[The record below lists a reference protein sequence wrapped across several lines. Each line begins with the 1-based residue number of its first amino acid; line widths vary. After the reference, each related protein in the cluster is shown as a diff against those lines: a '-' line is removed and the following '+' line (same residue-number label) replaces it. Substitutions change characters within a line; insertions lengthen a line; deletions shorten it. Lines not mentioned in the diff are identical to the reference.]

1 MRTRNLKGV
10 VAGAA
15 LLGTMAGMGGCSL
28 FPGLK
33 TGGAQRSNDEYT
45 YVSTPW
51 EPLTVTLFDRRE
63 DMPLWTVDVPV
74 GSKVSIRFYA
84 NRETSGAVT
93 RPDIMRWEI
102 FDEDRNRARL
112 SNAMAVPGAESRLLQ
127 VSLRDEVPAMPDEP
141 LPDRPDLVDPDK
153 MWVPVQPKRYRG
165 VPVNDPSRGGTYY
178 RADD

>member
-1 MRTRNLKGV
+1 MRTRNLKSV

-15 LLGTMAGMGGCSL
+15 LLGAMGGMQGCSL

-33 TGGAQRSNDEYT
+33 PGGAQRSNDEYT

-84 NRETSGAVT
+84 NRETSGTAT

-127 VSLRDEVPAMPDEP
+127 VSLRDEVPAMPDVAA
-141 LPDRPDLVDPDK
+141 RPAQAIPRRARERSESGWDLLQGRLSRSPRQDDP
-153 MWVPVQPKRYRG
+153 
-165 VPVNDPSRGGTYY
+165 NE
-178 RADD
+178 

>member
-1 MRTRNLKGV
+1 MRTRNLKAV
-10 VAGAA
+10 VAGGF
-15 LLGTMAGMGGCSL
+15 LLGSLAGLSGCSL

-33 TGGAQRSNDEYT
+33 PGGSQRSSDEFT

-51 EPLTVTLFDRRE
+51 EPLTVTLYDRRE

-102 FDEDRNRARL
+102 FDEDRNRSRL

-127 VSLRDEVPAMPDEP
+127 VSLRDELPEMPTE
-141 LPDRPDLVDPDK
+141 LPDRPGLNDPDK
-153 MWVPVQPKRYRG
+153 MWTPVEPKRYRG

-178 RADD
+178 RAD